1 MKDIDFT
8 AVGYP
13 SIDRIIKTATCPCF
27 CKTSIITNADNNTP
41 YFGGCNVNVAYLGSA
56 FNLKTAL
63 AMNVGKDFESSGFKS
78 FLEDEEVV
86 LDCVNEIKED
96 VTSCTYLITNP
107 DGEHITL
114 FYQGAMDTKYQV
126 NLNEDTIKRS
136 KYGIIT
142 VGNPKHNIEFANLC
156 KKHNVPMVL
165 GMKCDFKSFT
175 VEIIDQI
182 IKGCE
187 ILVMNE
193 SEKLELEKAL
203 NMKDITEAFKNNVT
217 KIIIVTK
224 GASGSEIYQYKNG
237 EVKKYIIPVAKPKAV
252 VDTAG
257 VGDAYLSGFMVA
269 YINGKDIEQCGRLGA
284 VLSSFIIE
292 KMGCLTNV
300 PSEEELMKRYK
311 DNYKEEF

>member
-27 CKTSIITNADNNTP
+27 CQTSIVTNADNNTP

-56 FNLKTAL
+56 FNLNTAL
-63 AMNVGKDFESSGFKS
+63 AMNVGADFESSGFKG
-78 FLEDEEVV
+78 FLEDKKVI
-86 LDCVNEIKED
+86 LDCVNIIEQD

-114 FYQGAMDTKYQV
+114 FYQGAMDTKYEV
-126 NLNEDTIKRS
+126 NLNEDIIKRS
-136 KYGIIT
+136 KYGVIT
-142 VGNPKHNIEFANLC
+142 VGNPKHNIQFAKLC
-156 KKHNVPMVL
+156 RKHNVPMVL

-175 VEIIDQI
+175 VEIIDEI

-193 SEKLELEKAL
+193 SEKIELQKAL
-203 NMKDITEAFKNNVT
+203 NMTDITETFKNNVT

-224 GASGSEIYQYKNG
+224 GCSGSEIYEYRDGQ
-237 EVKKYIIPVAKPKAV
+237 VKKYAIPIAKPEAV

-257 VGDAYLSGFMVA
+257 VGDAYLAGFMIG
-269 YINGKDIEQCGRLGA
+269 YIDGKNIEKCGKLGA
-284 VLSSFIIE
+284 TLSSFIIE

-300 PSEEELMKRYK
+300 PTREELMKRYR